1 MENTEKAFILE
12 MAIGYRMEK
21 TVKLLRTELQK
32 KFLEAGYDI
41 SAYQF
46 HILYRLWQEE
56 GIFLTQLKE
65 NSLLDNS
72 KITREVDALEKKNL
86 VIRKSVDNDR
96 RKVALFLTPKGH
108 KIKDDLL
115 AIQIRH
121 YEKTLENISEEDLN
135 NLNKILLTVES
146 NFSN

>member
-108 KIKDDLL
+108 MIKDDLL
-115 AIQIRH
+115 AIQIKH
-121 YEKTLENISEEDLN
+121 YEKTLENISEEDLD
-135 NLNKILLTVES
+135 NLNKILLTVEA
-146 NFSN
+146 NFNN